1 MNWKRIAQKRFEKIR
16 LLQRRADRMREQ
28 AEKELERE
36 MVTMF
41 HAACYP
47 LAVYEGKVKQM
58 SQFIAERLYPRE

>member
-1 MNWKRIAQKRFEKIR
+1 
-16 LLQRRADRMREQ
+16 MREQ

-47 LAVYEGKVKQM
+47 LAVYEGRSKQM
-58 SQFIAERLYPRE
+58 AHFIAERLYPRE